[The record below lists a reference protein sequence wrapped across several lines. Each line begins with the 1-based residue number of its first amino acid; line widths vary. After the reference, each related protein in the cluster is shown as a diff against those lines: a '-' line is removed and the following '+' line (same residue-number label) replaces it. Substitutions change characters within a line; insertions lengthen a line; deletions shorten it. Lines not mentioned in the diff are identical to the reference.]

1 MINFVGGDFVEV
13 VVMVERTFFVVFWLV
28 VVVMVIQGVH
38 VLLML
43 WTHVVMVMNS

>member
-13 VVMVERTFFVVFWLV
+13 VVMVERTFLVVFWLV
-28 VVVMVIQGVH
+28 VVVMIVQEVH